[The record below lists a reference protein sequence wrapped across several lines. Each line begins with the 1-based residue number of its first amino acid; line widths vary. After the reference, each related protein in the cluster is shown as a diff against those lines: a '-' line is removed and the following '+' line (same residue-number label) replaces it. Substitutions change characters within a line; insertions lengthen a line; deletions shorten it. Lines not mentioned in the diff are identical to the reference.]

1 MTSSTLAEAIRAY
14 NITVCPRGAPKLL
27 VSIGGAVDVSW
38 SVDTIR
44 IGERVAKRELLAKQP
59 KNAVQR
65 VHDGTYTVET
75 MHDSEEHCRRC
86 VRVDCTNQLSRPGP
100 SFDLRHS
107 VIFANQIL
115 NSSILSFTKNN

>member
-1 MTSSTLAEAIRAY
+1 MS
-14 NITVCPRGAPKLL
+14 G
-27 VSIGGAVDVSW
+27 SI
-38 SVDTIR
+38 DTIW

-86 VRVDCTNQLSRPGP
+86 VRVDSTNQLSRPGP
-100 SFDLRHS
+100 ILDLDLWHS